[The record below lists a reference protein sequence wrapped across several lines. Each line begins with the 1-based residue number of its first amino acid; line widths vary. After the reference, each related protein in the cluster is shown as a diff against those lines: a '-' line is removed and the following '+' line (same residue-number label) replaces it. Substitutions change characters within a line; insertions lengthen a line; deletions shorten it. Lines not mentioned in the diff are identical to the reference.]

1 MLRTRCTVG
10 VTVGLAASKQGR
22 SSLGVSC
29 RGYDF
34 AVMRAPAHKTQPG
47 VCPWAA
53 RSRTCEHIVRVWTRL
68 AHSNLGPA
76 LPSVCPSAVDHHSF
90 FSSQCRCGLGRSTRS
105 RWHQPRRAVQPGRL
119 LCSRS
124 RFLALSMLPLFAPQG
139 TWDGTVPCS
148 ARVGPAARW
157 GRWAGCPGNVAPRFA
172 CAAIQ
177 VEATSHRRLAT
188 GRNSRLLQEFIWPC
202 SLRIIQG
209 QGAPSPMLSPHA
221 PWPPIAKL
229 PWGPHT
235 PFSNP
240 TPTASLPPSPRTCI
254 CPCTCG
260 RPRREVPGYR
270 GIQQELRETSL
281 LPSSQVDLQGPGA
294 GTWWRHLVEG
304 PSVL

>member
-34 AVMRAPAHKTQPG
+34 AVMRAPAHTTQPG

-105 RWHQPRRAVQPGRL
+105 RWHQPRRAVQPVRL

-148 ARVGPAARW
+148 ARVGPASRW
-157 GRWAGCPGNVAPRFA
+157 GRWAGCPGNVAPRFVLCGNPGRGDLPSTSRDGPQLQIA
-172 CAAIQ
+172 PGVHLALLPADHPRPGGTFPNVIPTCAVAPNRK
-177 VEATSHRRLAT
+177 ASMGSPHP
-188 GRNSRLLQEFIWPC
+188 LLQSYPNSQPSSFPQDLHLPLHMW
-202 SLRIIQG
+202 
-209 QGAPSPMLSPHA
+209 APSTRGTGV
-221 PWPPIAKL
+221 PWYP
-229 PWGPHT
+229 
-235 PFSNP
+235 
-240 TPTASLPPSPRTCI
+240 
-254 CPCTCG
+254 
-260 RPRREVPGYR
+260 
-270 GIQQELRETSL
+270 
-281 LPSSQVDLQGPGA
+281 A
-294 GTWWRHLVEG
+294 GTSG
-304 PSVL
+304 NQPSAK